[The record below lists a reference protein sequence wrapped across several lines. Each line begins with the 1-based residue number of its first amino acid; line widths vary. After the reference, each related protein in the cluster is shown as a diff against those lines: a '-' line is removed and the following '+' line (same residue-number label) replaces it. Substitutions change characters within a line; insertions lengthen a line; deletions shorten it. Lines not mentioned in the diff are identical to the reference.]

1 MAIVT
6 TSQNLT
12 AVSYTAGEIIE
23 IRNGATLTIDST
35 PATRPGT
42 IQCITSGK
50 LLIENSST
58 TTPIVLE
65 LEDNTRDLRFE
76 GNGVLEIRGAPM
88 EIGTSDGTQ
97 QTWDFSTLYS
107 GALTDITYAEVETA
121 SGSGE
126 YMPWFI
132 ANITPEFYRAAFPLA
147 NTGATETTVFDAQM
161 EVLFWNSFTRTL
173 SSGDGTNGK
182 LIPNGCKIR
191 IPNILITNQDWQPDV
206 YLAHGIASL
215 GTPTGGTFTIT
226 CINRRTGTTIGTT
239 IALAHNAAATTIRDA
254 VRTVLGASTVNSSG
268 GPLPTAVVLTLAGA
282 YASTPIAMVVN
293 SSVTGGTNSVIF
305 SREGAV
311 GNMSLLDLNPS
322 GTIDSEWA
330 SFSQKFNTLNA
341 SFSNVKLH
349 NTGMGGYI
357 FSFSNSNG
365 GVDLNSVSYTS
376 HPAAALAANVVS
388 NASGETKIEKLVIAN
403 GMYGN
408 VNIQILPK
416 LVTCKDVRVLGWGT
430 RTSTSAIYA
439 LSFITLPNVSIV
451 RPVCVGGAMRFTN
464 LTGNVIVE
472 PKHSDTPRIQ
482 TTANP
487 TDAFTNFNCID
498 LTFAYLGKYGTS
510 ACRDGVFN
518 TDAASSNILV
528 VGGSYNMTNNG
539 SGVVNQHLGA
549 GFLVKNF
556 TLTNSRTAIQS
567 FDAPTTF
574 ACTAMSGQ
582 KVLIGGGQATPP
594 VLDSNQD
601 GQYDLVGC
609 ALERLVAANVS
620 VENFIGGNFMNYGL
634 TPTTGH
640 VSFFAFGSGQG
651 MTLTGS
657 AFTDQIGSVFLPTA
671 TDTAT
676 LTIPFAMHGV
686 TAFQSEWPRL
696 TGETANGASEVH
708 RIVNDGGVTGGTFTL
723 SIYDADNVLIGTTD
737 NIAFNASTSTVDT
750 AVEAVTGA
758 GTVTVSG
765 ALSTGYLITF
775 TGEVRRVT
783 ADGTNLTGGTKA
795 GTCEALCSFT
805 RTVAGERHD
814 DLEFAVRVP
823 GTSWP
828 SYQLLTPTNL
838 SGAIAALSGYDA
850 GEAGLEM
857 RLQVTA
863 PTTSNFTRLQQVSI
877 LTDIDPSLY
886 TVTDSFITF
895 NGPNPTDVIRI
906 RKLSDLGA
914 NPPINLYSF
923 TGGGEH
929 DLDVGANFG
938 EEVFFVR
945 EDSAGTVLM
954 RSLPETRILG
964 YGNLGEVD
972 LFYGAEVQLAQS
984 SDVVAIREKVDA
996 YLDATISSRLAAA
1009 GYTVPPTASAI
1020 RTEIDTN
1027 STKLD
1032 VAVSSRNAI
1041 APDNLGIAAI
1051 KAKTDNLPASPAAT
1065 GDIPSAATNATAVR
1079 SELATEL
1086 GRIDV
1091 ATSTRLAASAYTA
1104 PPTAS
1109 AIRTEID
1116 TNSTKLD
1123 VAVGTRLATSGYT
1136 APPTVSA
1143 IRTEID
1149 TNSTK
1154 LDVATSTRLA
1164 ASAYTAAPTA
1174 SANATAVRSE
1184 LATELG
1190 RIDVAV
1196 SSRNATAPDNAG
1208 IAAIKA
1214 KTDNLPASPAAVS
1227 DIPTASAN
1235 ATAVRSEL
1243 STELGRIDVATSTRL
1258 ATSGYTVPPTAS
1270 AIRTEIDTNSTKL
1283 DVATSTRLAASAYTA
1298 APTASANATA
1308 VRSELTT
1315 ELGRIDVA
1323 TSTRLAAS
1331 AYSAAPTASAIRTEI
1346 DTNSTQLAAI
1356 KAKTDA
1362 LPTSPAAAGD
1372 VPTAS
1377 QVASQVRTE
1386 LSTEL
1391 GRIDVATSTRLATS
1405 GYTTPPSA
1413 ATNATAVR
1421 SELSTE
1427 LGRIDVAT
1435 STRLATS
1442 GYTTPPT
1449 ASAIRTEIDT
1459 NSTQLSA
1466 IKAKTD
1472 GLTTNPASEEKVQE
1486 ALDAAKLA
1494 AALSA

>member
-50 LLIENSST
+50 LRIENSST
-58 TTPIVLE
+58 TTPIVLQ

-132 ANITPEFYRAAFPLA
+132 ANITPDFYAAAFPLG
-147 NTGATETTVFDAQM
+147 NIGATQTTRFDAQM
-161 EVLFWNSFTRTL
+161 EVLFWNSLTRTL
-173 SSGDGTNGK
+173 SSGNGTNGK

-206 YLAHGIASL
+206 CLIHAIASL

-254 VRTVLGASTVNSSG
+254 VITVLGASTVTSSG
-268 GPLPTAVVLTLAGA
+268 GPLPTAVTLTLAGA

-305 SREGAV
+305 SRENSTA
-311 GNMSLLDLNPS
+311 NMSLLDLNPS
-322 GTIDSEWA
+322 GTIDCEWA
-330 SFSQKFNTLNA
+330 AFSQKIRTINA
-341 SFSNVKLH
+341 SFSRVRLI
-349 NTGMGGYI
+349 NTGIGCDDI
-357 FSFSNSNG
+357 DFANSNG
-365 GVDLNSVSYTS
+365 SIEIDHVSYTS
-376 HPAAALAANVVS
+376 HPKAILSGCNIS
-388 NASGETKIEKLVIAN
+388 NISGASSVNKLVMATGLYGIAA
-403 GMYGN
+403 
-408 VNIQILPK
+408 VQILPQ
-416 LVTCKDVRVLGWGT
+416 LTRCDDVRQLGWGT
-430 RTSTSAIYA
+430 RTSTSAIIA
-439 LSFITLPNVSIV
+439 LTFGTLPNIPII
-451 RPVCVGGAMRFTN
+451 RPVAVGGNMRFLN
-464 LTGNVIVE
+464 LVGNVIVQ
-472 PKHSDTPRIQ
+472 PKHSDTPGIQ
-482 TTANP
+482 TTANVA
-487 TDAFTNFNCID
+487 DAFVFTNCID
-498 LTFAYLGKYGTS
+498 NTISSPGNYGTS
-510 ACRDGVFN
+510 ATRDGVFS
-518 TDAASSNILV
+518 TDAACSNILV
-528 VGGSYNMTNNG
+528 VGGSYNMNNHG
-539 SGVVNQHLGA
+539 GGLVVQHLGA

-582 KVLIGGGQATPP
+582 KVFVVGGQATPP

-657 AFTDQIGSVFLPTA
+657 AFTNQIGSVFLPTA

-696 TGETANGASEVH
+696 TGETANGASQVH
-708 RIVNDGGVTGGTFTL
+708 SIVNDGGVTGGTFTL
-723 SIYDADNVLIGTTD
+723 SIYDADNVLIGTTG

-775 TGEVRRVT
+775 TGQVRRVT

-838 SGAIAALSGYDA
+838 SGAIAALSGYSA
-850 GEAGLEM
+850 GGAGLEM
-857 RLQVTA
+857 RLQLTA

-914 NPPINLYSF
+914 SPPVNLYSF

-954 RSLPETRILG
+954 RSLPETRILA
-964 YGNLGEVD
+964 YGNLGEVN

-1009 GYTVPPTASAI
+1009 GYT
-1020 RTEIDTN
+1020 
-1027 STKLD
+1027 
-1032 VAVSSRNAI
+1032 
-1041 APDNLGIAAI
+1041 APDNSGI
-1051 KAKTDNLPASPAAT
+1051 T
-1065 GDIPSAATNATAVR
+1065 
-1079 SELATEL
+1079 
-1086 GRIDV
+1086 
-1091 ATSTRLAASAYTA
+1091 
-1104 PPTAS
+1104 
-1109 AIRTEID
+1109 
-1116 TNSTKLD
+1116 
-1123 VAVGTRLATSGYT
+1123 
-1136 APPTVSA
+1136 
-1143 IRTEID
+1143 
-1149 TNSTK
+1149 
-1154 LDVATSTRLA
+1154 
-1164 ASAYTAAPTA
+1164 
-1174 SANATAVRSE
+1174 
-1184 LATELG
+1184 
-1190 RIDVAV
+1190 
-1196 SSRNATAPDNAG
+1196 
-1208 IAAIKA
+1208 AIKA

-1227 DIPTASAN
+1227 DIPTAVQVADTVLRRSTAN
-1235 ATAVRSEL
+1235 VEASGTGDAISLKSLYGMVAQGVHNTQVSGTTLTVTQSDDATVLGTRTVTTDATAEPIV
-1243 STELGRIDVATSTRL
+1243 GIDS
-1258 ATSGYTVPPTAS
+1258 
-1270 AIRTEIDTNSTKL
+1270 D
-1283 DVATSTRLAASAYTA
+1283 
-1298 APTASANATA
+1298 
-1308 VRSELTT
+1308 
-1315 ELGRIDVA
+1315 
-1323 TSTRLAAS
+1323 
-1331 AYSAAPTASAIRTEI
+1331 
-1346 DTNSTQLAAI
+1346 
-1356 KAKTDA
+1356 
-1362 LPTSPAAAGD
+1362 
-1372 VPTAS
+1372 
-1377 QVASQVRTE
+1377 
-1386 LSTEL
+1386 
-1391 GRIDVATSTRLATS
+1391 
-1405 GYTTPPSA
+1405 
-1413 ATNATAVR
+1413 
-1421 SELSTE
+1421 
-1427 LGRIDVAT
+1427 
-1435 STRLATS
+1435 
-1442 GYTTPPT
+1442 
-1449 ASAIRTEIDT
+1449 
-1459 NSTQLSA
+1459 
-1466 IKAKTD
+1466 
-1472 GLTTNPASEEKVQE
+1472 
-1486 ALDAAKLA
+1486 
-1494 AALSA
+1494 